1 MAKKFFLRNDPE
13 TIKNATSMTEEEFVT
28 HYNDTMS
35 TPEALRK
42 AHQEMNKK
50 VKNNAPGKKDQVIEN
65 DEPINIKDKDPEVPV
80 KTQTKFNGPCDGEVT
95 SSSWERGT
103 NTTTINT
110 KSTLRD
116 KMESAASGS
125 ATPAKKAVSKKEPKD
140 PNAPKKEGGF
150 KKTEDGD
157 KRDAR
162 ITELLGQKMPVAK
175 ILDTMTSEGIK
186 VFGPQIYKIKK
197 VLDQAAK

>member
-13 TIKNATSMTEEEFVT
+13 TIKNAASMTEEEFVA
-28 HYNDTMS
+28 HYSDTMS
-35 TPEALRK
+35 TPEALKK

-80 KTQTKFNGPCDGEVT
+80 KRQTKFNGPSDGEVT
-95 SSSWERGT
+95 SSSWEKRT

-110 KSTLRD
+110 KPTLRD

-125 ATPAKKAVSKKEPKD
+125 ATPAKKAAGKKEPKD

-157 KRDAR
+157 KRDVR